1 MLPVYDPQS
10 NAWNG
15 RLRILPIYDNH
26 GVTSVCAHNGR
37 LVVFLASDRAFERDI
52 DGSWSPYE
60 VAAGELGHNDRG
72 VDLAESVIL
81 G

>member
-1 MLPVYDPQS
+1 MVWS
-10 NAWNG
+10 A
-15 RLRILPIYDNH
+15 
-26 GVTSVCAHNGR
+26 CAHKGR